1 MTRTL
6 IALFTLV
13 LVSTSGRVHAQV
25 GGNAGFGQ
33 TGGRA
38 RAEQRKRTRHVIS
51 KDDHPPTG
59 TVTFLEANV
68 LMNVKADE
76 YVAVFAVSA
85 DGETVAECSRKLDE
99 TLKTFIGDINALGI
113 AGDDVFVDFIA
124 QNKSYGFAV
133 EGDIAREKLVG
144 FELKKNVSI
153 HYTDRILLDKL
164 TAAAARSRIFDLVK
178 VDYIVKDL
186 SKIQNKLA
194 EAAARVLDQKKT
206 RYERLLGIKLVPP
219 MQIYADRSAIHYPTE
234 LYDSYTAAES
244 EAIQTNSFQQ
254 KYTIQHARKSRTF
267 YYNGLDADGFDDV
280 INPVITEPVVQFT
293 LYLKVK
299 YEVEQPKSR

>member
-13 LVSTSGRVHAQV
+13 LVSAPGRLHAQV
-25 GGNAGFGQ
+25 SGNAGFGQ

-38 RAEQRKRTRHVIS
+38 SAEQSERARHVIS

-59 TVTFLEANV
+59 TMTFLEANV

-85 DGETVAECSRKLDE
+85 DGEIVAECSRKLDE

-124 QNKSYGFAV
+124 QNKTYGFAV
-133 EGDIAREKLVG
+133 EGDIAKEKLVG

-153 HYTDRILLDKL
+153 HYTDRTLLGKL
-164 TAAAARSRIFDLVK
+164 TAAAVRSQIFDLVK

-186 SKIQNKLA
+186 SKIQDKLA

-206 RYERLLGIKLVPP
+206 RYGRLLGIKLVPP

-244 EAIQTNSFQQ
+244 EAIQTTSFQQ
-254 KYTIQHARKSRTF
+254 KYTVQHARKSRTF

-299 YEVEQPKSR
+299 YEVEQAKPR

>member
-6 IALFTLV
+6 VALFTLFV
-13 LVSTSGRVHAQV
+13 LLTPGRLDAQV

-38 RAEQRKRTRHVIS
+38 RADQSERARRVIS

-59 TVTFLEANV
+59 TLTFVEANV

-76 YVAVFAVSA
+76 FVAVFAVSA

-99 TLKTFIGDINALGI
+99 TLATFVAEIKALGI
-113 AGDDVFVDFIA
+113 AADDLFVDFIA
-124 QNKSYGFAV
+124 QNKTYGFAV
-133 EGDIAREKLVG
+133 EGDIAKEKLVG

-153 HYTDRILLDKL
+153 HYTDRTLLGKL
-164 TAAAARSRIFDLVK
+164 TAAAVRSQIFDLVK

-186 SKIQNKLA
+186 SKIQDKLA

-206 RYERLLGIKLVPP
+206 RYGRLLGIKLVPP

-244 EAIQTNSFQQ
+244 EAIQTTSFQQ
-254 KYTIQHARKSRTF
+254 KYTVQHARKSRTF

-299 YEVEQPKSR
+299 YEVEQAKPR